1 MTGIRKHRPIEPADQ
16 PLDSV
21 AEQGV
26 VLVDGPGGLAITLTS
41 RAASVSAQ
49 SMARAA
55 SSADEQGKPAPA
67 RRR

>member
-1 MTGIRKHRPIEPADQ
+1 MAEIRTHRPLEPADQ

-41 RAASVSAQ
+41 RAASDSAR

-55 SSADEQGKPAPA
+55 STAGEQDKPAPT